1 MVRWDAPLFTVLWND
16 EEVPGI
22 QIWEAITQGSLK
34 PPNSGTLAVSLH
46 SSSSFDVTERGLG
59 GEGSSGCVKYP
70 RKDHDCDSLDYRL
83 KLISI
88 GRWIYPHFHW
98 SERQT
103 MYHTSSTQYH
113 SVRVAT
119 A

>member
-46 SSSSFDVTERGLG
+46 SSSSFDVTEDGLG
-59 GEGSSGCVKYP
+59 GEGSSRCVKYP

-88 GRWIYPHFHW
+88 ERWIHPHFHW

-113 SVRVAT
+113 SVRAT
-119 A
+119 TA